1 MEVKR
6 RSPAPGIWLVAL
18 LWLLLLVAAA
28 RLARHQA
35 DVRVDLT
42 EDQLVS
48 LSPVATSMLG
58 RLEDV
63 LAVEV
68 YFSGDVE
75 HGSVQLAKR
84 QMMDLVRELE
94 RLAGGRMQVVAADP
108 SASAQ
113 ARLEAE
119 RYGLVGEPVTFGR
132 GTARVRQTLYLG
144 FVLRYQ
150 GREAVI
156 PFALPQSLEFSFLE
170 SVGSLLEPRRK
181 SIGWWAPGAVGDE
194 FAMARDLVARRFDIV
209 DIGSLAEGQPVPPE
223 LDALLVL
230 RPTALHPRAV
240 HALDQYLV
248 GGGRALWFLDR
259 SVADPAARSL
269 TAVESGLEAYLAHL
283 GTPQS
288 GALLFERGSP
298 GIVRLRSGAGQ
309 PLDQPYPYFARI
321 GPDGFDASQPVTQR
335 LPGAEFLWAHPFTM
349 GELPEGLERA
359 PLVQS
364 SAASYAAPL
373 PAELEFDPE
382 ALRRAETELLALGTP
397 GREVLVAALTG
408 AWPSPF
414 TGRPAPLARDPLGG
428 PDREVPAAAPRPGT
442 GSRPG
447 KGARLVLVGDAD
459 VVSRVGLAQGGLA
472 GLFQENRMLLER
484 LVDWLV
490 LDPELLSLRARL
502 PRNRAIRDFF
512 AEELEAADLS
522 QVQRAVGGGT
532 ATPEEEAARARASR
546 REITV
551 TAAAFVGS
559 FVGLAALQLV
569 VWRRRRAPVLAEAT
583 GR

>member
-18 LWLLLLVAAA
+18 LWVLLLVAAA

-48 LSPVATSMLG
+48 LSPVAKSMLG
-58 RLEDV
+58 RLDDV

-84 QMMDLVRELE
+84 QMLDLVRELE

-170 SVGSLLEPRRK
+170 SLGSLLEPRRK

-194 FAMARDLVARRFDIV
+194 FAMAREIVARRFDVV
-209 DIGSLAEGQPVPPE
+209 DIGSLAGGQPVPPE
-223 LDALLVL
+223 IDALLVL
-230 RPTALHPRAV
+230 RPTSLHPRAV

-248 GGGRALWFLDR
+248 GGGRALWFVDR
-259 SVADPAARSL
+259 SLADPAARSL
-269 TAVESGLEAYLAHL
+269 TAVETGLEAYLAHL
-283 GTPQS
+283 GTPQG

-321 GPDGFDASQPVTQR
+321 GPDGFDARQPVTQR

-349 GELPEGLERA
+349 DELPVGLERV

-364 SAASYAAPL
+364 SAASYAAPP

-382 ALRRAETELLALGTP
+382 ALRRAETELLALATP
-397 GREVLVAALTG
+397 GQEVLVAALTG
-408 AWPSPF
+408 TWPSPF

-428 PDREVPAAAPRPGT
+428 PDREVPAAAPRAGAE
-442 GSRPG
+442 
-447 KGARLVLVGDAD
+447 ARLVLVGDAD

-502 PRNRAIRDFF
+502 PRNRAIRDFL

-522 QVQRAVGGGT
+522 QVQRAVGGSA

-546 REITV
+546 REATV

-559 FVGLAALQLV
+559 FAGLAALQLV
-569 VWRRRRAPVLAEAT
+569 VWRRRRAPLLVEAA